1 MRKKLRES
9 SKDPSL
15 DAVASVIHRIYKK
28 RAAVSIGHAEHMV
41 GKTPFET
48 LVRVVLYDVLYTQ
61 HMKEGDCW
69 EFPGWDKLIV
79 PVDVGTADRP
89 SYMVK
94 NPKNATGVMVYLPN
108 EAAFFDEEDLA
119 KEKSGE

>member
-1 MRKKLRES
+1 MRKKLKQN

-28 RAAVSIGHAEHMV
+28 RAAASIGHAEHMV

-61 HMKEGDCW
+61 HMKDGDAW
-69 EFPGWDKLIV
+69 EFPGWEKLIV
-79 PVDVGTADRP
+79 PVDVGIGDSP

-108 EAAFFDEEDLA
+108 EAAFFGDEDL
-119 KEKSGE
+119 ENEQDGE